1 MCTHTH
7 THAHMDSCRH
17 MAGPTWPSQTHSDR
31 TTHMRART
39 HTQTH
44 AFSVGSLSS
53 FTLSITVK
61 MGFRL
66 FSGSEEEERKV
77 EVNISPSKKGAG
89 R

>member
-1 MCTHTH
+1 
-7 THAHMDSCRH
+7 
-17 MAGPTWPSQTHSDR
+17 
-31 TTHMRART
+31 MRART

-61 MGFRL
+61 MSFRL